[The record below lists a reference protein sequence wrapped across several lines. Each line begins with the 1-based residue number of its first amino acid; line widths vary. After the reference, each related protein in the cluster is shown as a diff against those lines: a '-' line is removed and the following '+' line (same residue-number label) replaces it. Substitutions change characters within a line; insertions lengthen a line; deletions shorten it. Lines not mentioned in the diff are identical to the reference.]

1 MWPVQQAP
9 VRNGRNR
16 GKQLN
21 GRDAHLL
28 AHRNRPDGD
37 CRPVLEPPQQSL
49 ALAGQ
54 IHAGQLAESEGANV
68 IVKFRRSQLQG
79 DLIAPTSLD
88 RARMSETVS
97 KPNGSWSRIRCPARY
112 TAPFSQSKT
121 PSGLTIPWS
130 KAAASVINLKVE
142 PGS

>member
-79 DLIAPTSLD
+79 ED
-88 RARMSETVS
+88 RKSTRLNSSHPSISYAVFCLKKKRTGPPSPRGAKTT
-97 KPNGSWSRIRCPARY
+97 KIRR
-112 TAPFSQSKT
+112 T
-121 PSGLTIPWS
+121 WR
-130 KAAASVINLKVE
+130 
-142 PGS
+142 